1 VTEIIK
7 PMLASGITNY
17 DAIRYPKLASLKLD
31 GIRCVINK
39 GIVYSRSGKPI
50 RSKAVQK
57 LFGNPLLNMLDGEII
72 YGPPNAHNV
81 FNVTTSAVMS
91 EDMPN
96 GLDET
101 QLHLYVFDYIHP
113 TMPFCER
120 NTLSGNIVVDYR
132 FREYGKQVSL
142 VTQTSVDSPEALAT
156 FETQALADGYEGVML
171 RSYYGKYKHGRA
183 TEKSQDLL
191 KVKRFAQ
198 DEATIVGMEELMH
211 NGNEATTN
219 ELGYQERSQHK
230 ENLVGM
236 NTLGSLLCVT
246 KEGVPFGIGTGF
258 DAATRK
264 ELWEQGAGLI
274 GEQVSF
280 KHFPIGVLVAP
291 RLPVFV
297 GIRHEDDIS

>member
-1 VTEIIK
+1 MTEIIK
-7 PMLASGITNY
+7 PLLAASITNY
-17 DAIRYPKLASLKLD
+17 EAIRYPKLASLKLD
-31 GIRCVINK
+31 GIRCVINN
-39 GIVYSRSGKPI
+39 GVVYSRSGKPI

-57 LFGNPLLNMLDGEII
+57 LFGNPLLNLLDGEII

-91 EDMPN
+91 EEMPV
-96 GLDET
+96 GMDET
-101 QLHLYVFDYIHP
+101 QLHLYVFDYIHSE
-113 TMPFCER
+113 MPFCER
-120 NTLSGNIVVDYR
+120 NTLAGNIVADYR
-132 FREYGKQVSL
+132 FREYGNQVSL
-142 VTQTSVDSPEALAT
+142 VVQTAVDSPEALAT
-156 FETQALADGYEGVML
+156 FEARSLADGYEGVML

-211 NGNEATTN
+211 NSNEATTN
-219 ELGYQERSQHK
+219 ELGYQARSQHK

-258 DAATRK
+258 DAAARK
-264 ELWEQGAGLI
+264 ALWEQGEALFGK
-274 GEQVSF
+274 QVTY
-280 KHFPIGVLVAP
+280 KHFKIGVLVAP
-291 RLPVFV
+291 RLPVYI